1 MTHVTR
7 DSICYIPVVCLRGAL
22 IVEMRGTEGKAV
34 IEALGT
40 LRKTVQDSD
49 LQKATLCT
57 LVCLQLLT

>member
-7 DSICYIPVVCLRGAL
+7 DSICYIPVVCLRGTL
-22 IVEMRGTEGKAV
+22 TVEMRGTESKAV